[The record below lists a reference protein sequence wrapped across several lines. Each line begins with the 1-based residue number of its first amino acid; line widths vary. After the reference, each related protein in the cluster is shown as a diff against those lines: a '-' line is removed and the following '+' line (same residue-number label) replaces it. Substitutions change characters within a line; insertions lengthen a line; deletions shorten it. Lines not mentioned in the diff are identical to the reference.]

1 VARLSGCTVASPPP
15 STSVSISPN
24 VAEFAANVGTPFLE
38 TFVLV
43 GPNVT
48 SPSRFHLAAGA
59 LPAGLALTEIPITA
73 PRPFPQNAIRIQG
86 TPTTQQ
92 VSTFTLRATD
102 ARGLTATRTYTIRVG
117 PPRPLTITPQAWG
130 PLEVGRQQNLFLDGD
145 GGVLP

>member
-1 VARLSGCTVASPPP
+1 
-15 STSVSISPN
+15 
-24 VAEFAANVGTPFLE
+24 
-38 TFVLV
+38 
-43 GPNVT
+43 VT
-48 SPSRFHLAAGA
+48 SPSRFQLAAGA